1 MERESN
7 PMQALCRS
15 GCGFYGSPATDGL
28 CSLCYKE
35 NLKKKQQPPVSAAT
49 VPTSQTVSGNAGT
62 LQSGFGSPAVTGT
75 TAQPTIPTIPQ
86 STTDLPNPKE
96 ISREDQDS
104 EVGVSVTVA
113 EGSVSS
119 GDTDECFDGKE
130 TDKESKKK
138 KNRCAVCRKKVGLTG
153 FECRCGGLFCSVHR
167 YSDKHDCKF
176 DYREMGAQEIRRNNP
191 VVVGEKVQKI

>member
-1 MERESN
+1 M
-7 PMQALCRS
+7 
-15 GCGFYGSPATDGL
+15 
-28 CSLCYKE
+28 
-35 NLKKKQQPPVSAAT
+35 
-49 VPTSQTVSGNAGT
+49 
-62 LQSGFGSPAVTGT
+62 
-75 TAQPTIPTIPQ
+75 
-86 STTDLPNPKE
+86 
-96 ISREDQDS
+96 
-104 EVGVSVTVA
+104 
-113 EGSVSS
+113 SS